1 MPLRVSHK
9 LSASYRLREQS
20 IANFIYTGTQNMS
33 YQDRN
38 LTCVECGQSFI
49 FSADDQ
55 SYHAEKG
62 YTNEPKRC
70 TSCRDARRAN
80 RSNDGGFGGDRG
92 PREMHSVVCAEC
104 GNQAT
109 VPFLPRG
116 DRPVYCSDC
125 FSRQG
130 GGGGGGGR
138 Y

>member
-1 MPLRVSHK
+1 
-9 LSASYRLREQS
+9 
-20 IANFIYTGTQNMS
+20 MS

-70 TSCRDARRAN
+70 ASCRDARRAN
-80 RSNDGGFGGDRG
+80 RSTDGGFGSDRG
-92 PREMHSVVCAEC
+92 PREMHSVICAEC

-130 GGGGGGGR
+130 GGGGGGR

>member
-1 MPLRVSHK
+1 
-9 LSASYRLREQS
+9 
-20 IANFIYTGTQNMS
+20 MS

-70 TSCRDARRAN
+70 PSCRQSRRAN
-80 RSNDGGFGGDRG
+80 RSSDGFGFDRG
-92 PREMHSVVCAEC
+92 PREMHTVICAEC
-104 GNQAT
+104 GQEAT
-109 VPFLPRG
+109 VPFRPRG

-130 GGGGGGGR
+130 GGAGGAGGAGGGR

>member
-1 MPLRVSHK
+1 M
-9 LSASYRLREQS
+9 AYE
-20 IANFIYTGTQNMS
+20 
-33 YQDRN
+33 DRS
-38 LTCVECGQSFI
+38 LACVDCGQSFI

-55 SYHAEKG
+55 AYHAEKG

-70 TSCRDARRAN
+70 ASCRQGRRDR
-80 RSNDGGFGGDRG
+80 RSDDGYGGYNRG

-104 GNQAT
+104 GKDAT

-125 FSRQG
+125 YSRQG
-130 GGGGGGGR
+130 GRSTTGR